1 MRMYSTGE
9 TAKLIGVTR
18 DSLHAALRTTA
29 PDAENRIGNR
39 RAFTDDEV
47 EQLRMWF
54 DRRAKIRDGLLRP
67 WDVETVNQ
75 Q

>member
-9 TAKLIGVTR
+9 AAKLLGVTR

-29 PDAENRIGNR
+29 PYAGNRIGNR

-47 EQLRMWF
+47 EQLRKWF

-67 WDVETVNQ
+67 WNVETINQ